1 MLIHVQLFFSCG
13 VQIGVS
19 FVVGPHERHGAYLRH
34 DIVACYGIV
43 LTTCVVNLC
52 GLQGD
57 APAES
62 EDAASQ
68 DAVQA
73 AEPEAEAP
81 AAAEP
86 EVPAGAESEA
96 RAGAES
102 EDPAAAAAADNPP
115 EVVILEEYTTAELAQ
130 IGVFKKN
137 WEVRT
142 TDNN

>member
-1 MLIHVQLFFSCG
+1 M
-13 VQIGVS
+13 
-19 FVVGPHERHGAYLRH
+19 
-34 DIVACYGIV
+34 
-43 LTTCVVNLC
+43 
-52 GLQGD
+52 QGD
-57 APAES
+57 VPAES
-62 EDAASQ
+62 EAAQSEAAASQ

-115 EVVILEEYTTAELAQ
+115 EVVILKEYTTAELAQ
-130 IGVFKKN
+130 IGVLAKN
-137 WEVRT
+137 WEVRAT
-142 TDNN
+142 HNHESCLSMWIIVLYLLDVQSMLSFTACTLLMML

>member
-1 MLIHVQLFFSCG
+1 M
-13 VQIGVS
+13 
-19 FVVGPHERHGAYLRH
+19 
-34 DIVACYGIV
+34 
-43 LTTCVVNLC
+43 
-52 GLQGD
+52 QGD

-81 AAAEP
+81 SAAEP

-96 RAGAES
+96 CAGAES
-102 EDPAAAAAADNPP
+102 EDPAAVAAVDNPP

>member
-1 MLIHVQLFFSCG
+1 M
-13 VQIGVS
+13 
-19 FVVGPHERHGAYLRH
+19 
-34 DIVACYGIV
+34 
-43 LTTCVVNLC
+43 
-52 GLQGD
+52 
-57 APAES
+57 
-62 EDAASQ
+62 
-68 DAVQA
+68 QA

-115 EVVILEEYTTAELAQ
+115 EVEILEEYTTAELAQ